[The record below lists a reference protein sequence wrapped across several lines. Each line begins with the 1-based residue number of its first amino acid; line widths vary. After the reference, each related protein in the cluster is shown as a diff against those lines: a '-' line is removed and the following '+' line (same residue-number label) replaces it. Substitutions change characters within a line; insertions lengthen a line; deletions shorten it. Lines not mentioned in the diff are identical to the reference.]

1 VASIDEKTGIQA
13 LERTNPSKSMKPG
26 SPEKI
31 EFEYKRNGTL
41 CLIPSFDV
49 AKGEIIQYSIGETR
63 NEFDFVEHI
72 KKTIRWDSGKK
83 TVKKIKL
90 QLIGKS

>member
-1 VASIDEKTGIQA
+1 
-13 LERTNPSKSMKPG
+13 MKPH

-31 EFEYKRNGTL
+31 EFEYKRKGTL

-63 NEFDFVEHI
+63 NESDFVEHI
-72 KKTIRWDSGKK
+72 KKTIRLDSGANWIFI
-83 TVKKIKL
+83 VYCRSIKH
-90 QLIGKS
+90 SYV